1 MVPSPPGR
9 LTEKSNRVERRQT
22 RTETLHALLM
32 YTMWSHP
39 NFTPAMWKTL
49 YSPFLMWKI
58 PPLPPVRGCQEPITS
73 ISTLNIEPH
82 DLRKSRAE
90 NPSPNLPWM
99 PRHRHEGATTE
110 QLKQT
115 NLLEKKP
122 VMAVPSL
129 YQTLCSLLSALRFTC
144 LQQWARWFSATHNSV
159 FLCTLG
165 TAS

>member
-1 MVPSPPGR
+1 MVPSPTGR

-39 NFTPAMWKTL
+39 NFTLAMWKTP

-90 NPSPNLPWM
+90 NPSPNLP
-99 PRHRHEGATTE
+99 
-110 QLKQT
+110 
-115 NLLEKKP
+115 
-122 VMAVPSL
+122 
-129 YQTLCSLLSALRFTC
+129 
-144 LQQWARWFSATHNSV
+144 
-159 FLCTLG
+159 
-165 TAS
+165 